1 MAIAEMAIAA
11 MAIAATAIARYIARC
26 GLDVWKRPVHRLMK
40 AVMQPESRPQPCRA
54 GLLDEISRAVVRL
67 HKEHIGQGPTKA
79 RTYICDD
86 LVVCVLQ
93 GSFSTGER
101 TLLKHGETAAVTS
114 HRQALEAA
122 LRQPLIDTVEQL
134 VGRKVMGLTS
144 GVQPDAELST
154 EVFLLEPARPA
165 HGGA

>member
-1 MAIAEMAIAA
+1 
-11 MAIAATAIARYIARC
+11 
-26 GLDVWKRPVHRLMK
+26 MK
-40 AVMQPESRPQPCRA
+40 AVMAPKSPLQPRRA
-54 GLLDEISRAVVRL
+54 GLVDEISRSVVRL
-67 HKEHIGQGPTKA
+67 HKEHTGHGPTKA

-93 GSFSTGER
+93 ESFSTAER
-101 TLLKHGETAAVTS
+101 TLLRHGETAAVLS

-144 GVQPDAELST
+144 GVQPDAEIST
-154 EVFLLEPARPA
+154 EVFLLEPGPA
-165 HGGA
+165 TNGSA

>member
-1 MAIAEMAIAA
+1 M
-11 MAIAATAIARYIARC
+11 R
-26 GLDVWKRPVHRLMK
+26 
-40 AVMQPESRPQPCRA
+40 AVMQPKSPPQLSSA
-54 GLLDEISRAVVRL
+54 GLLDEISRAVVHL

-101 TLLKHGETAAVTS
+101 TLLKHGDTATVMS

-122 LRQPLIDTVEQL
+122 LRQPLIDTVEKL

-144 GVQPDAELST
+144 GVQPDAEIST

-165 HGGA
+165 HGDATTRSPTA